1 MRRNGLRA
9 HVRSATRIATLL
21 GVLMTLWSSIGVPFV
36 PREEEMA
43 PKIPGVLG
51 PAVAAVSGALIAAL
65 GWRRR

>member
-1 MRRNGLRA
+1 MA
-9 HVRSATRIATLL
+9 
-21 GVLMTLWSSIGVPFV
+21 LWSSIGVLFV

-51 PAVAAVSGALIAAL
+51 PAVAAVSGALIAAP